1 MDDTPHPLKG
11 IRAGYAAGLIAADVD
26 TPGNLSCSTG
36 IIRPKA
42 SVEGGNLTPSLPMRI
57 PKARGPC
64 AQHRPYMVEVH
75 DASPISCSGGGK
87 EKHSSR
93 VSPSH
98 GSVPAGYGDR
108 QSLGAATL
116 TGLRVKVPP

>member
-1 MDDTPHPLKG
+1 MDDTPHPKKG

-42 SVEGGNLTPSLPMRI
+42 SDEGGSLTPSSDFHT
-57 PKARGPC
+57 
-64 AQHRPYMVEVH
+64 QVVE
-75 DASPISCSGGGK
+75 A
-87 EKHSSR
+87 KHNSR

-98 GSVPAGYGDR
+98 GSVPAGYGDPSIPR
-108 QSLGAATL
+108 SCAL
-116 TGLRVKVPP
+116 TGLRVQVPP